1 MSEKN
6 VPNIRFKGFTED
18 WEQRK
23 YSDIVEKFE
32 YGLNAAANKYDGTHK
47 YIRITD
53 IDDEFHTFKTNNLT
67 SPDINFD
74 LNERYL
80 LDKGDVLFARTGAS
94 VGKTYMYGV
103 KDGCVY
109 FSGFLI
115 RGHVKP
121 KFDTNFFF
129 QSTLTRNFKNFIAV
143 TSQRSGQPG
152 INSQEYGNYQISLP
166 TKKEQEKIGKLLNYI
181 DLNIASNQ
189 RNQNSIRN
197 KAPSYIC

>member
-1 MSEKN
+1 
-6 VPNIRFKGFTED
+6 
-18 WEQRK
+18 
-23 YSDIVEKFE
+23 
-32 YGLNAAANKYDGTHK
+32 
-47 YIRITD
+47 
-53 IDDEFHTFKTNNLT
+53 
-67 SPDINFD
+67 
-74 LNERYL
+74 
-80 LDKGDVLFARTGAS
+80 
-94 VGKTYMYGV
+94 MYGV

-109 FSGFLI
+109 FAGFLI

-189 RNQNSIRN
+189 RNQN
-197 KAPSYIC
+197 KPLWTHPP